1 MLAWVSILTMYN
13 NYPDIFDDM
22 ALPDGVDK
30 ELLISSII
38 TELAEMDLLY
48 SNPIVLKPLISVWSN
63 KEIRIWEKLYNTT
76 TLDYNPIDNYDR
88 TETETTT
95 NERTNNASGKQ
106 DSTTTN
112 DLSIA
117 SDNAHKVAGYDS
129 GTLVTAESDNG
140 SVDNTG
146 TVTNNITSS
155 STNNDTDNGTR
166 TLHSRGNIGVTTTQ
180 QMIEQERNISEF
192 NIYDYIVKS
201 FKRRFCIMLY

>member
-1 MLAWVSILTMYN
+1 MAWVSILTMYN

-22 ALPDGVDK
+22 VLPDGVEK
-30 ELLISSII
+30 EVVINSIVS
-38 TELAEMDLLY
+38 ELAELDLLY
-48 SNPIVLKPLISVWSN
+48 SNPVVLKPLISVWSH

-95 NERTNNASGKQ
+95 NERTNTASGTQ

-112 DLSIA
+112 DLTIA

-129 GTLVTAESDNG
+129 GTLTTAESDIG
-140 SVDNTG
+140 TVDNSG
-146 TVTNNITSS
+146 TVTNNITSD
-155 STNNDTDNGTR
+155 STNNDVDNGTR

-180 QMIEQERNISEF
+180 KMIEQERKVSEF

>member
-22 ALPDGVDK
+22 ALPNGVDRD
-30 ELLISSII
+30 LLINSII

-48 SNPIVLKPLISVWSN
+48 SNPIVLKPLISVWSH

-95 NERTNNASGKQ
+95 NERTNTANGTQ
-106 DSTTTN
+106 NNTTTN
-112 DLSIA
+112 DLTIA
-117 SDNAHKVAGYDS
+117 SDNVHKVAGYDS
-129 GTLVTAESDNG
+129 GNLVTAESDNG
-140 SVDNTG
+140 TVDNTG
-146 TVTNNITSS
+146 TVTNNITSQS
-155 STNNDTDNGTR
+155 ASNDIDNGTR

-192 NIYDYIVKS
+192 NIYDYIVRS

>member
-1 MLAWVSILTMYN
+1 MAWVSILTMYN

-22 ALPDGVDK
+22 TFPEGIDK
-30 ELLISSII
+30 DLLINSII

-48 SNPIVLKPLISVWSN
+48 SNPIVLKPLISVWSH

-95 NERTNNASGKQ
+95 NERTNTANGTQ
-106 DSTTTN
+106 NSTTTN
-112 DLSIA
+112 DLTIA

-129 GTLVTAESDNG
+129 GTLTTAESDIG
-140 SVDNTG
+140 TVDNTG
-146 TVTNNITSS
+146 TVTNNITSNS
-155 STNNDTDNGTR
+155 ANNDVDNGTR

-180 QMIEQERNISEF
+180 QMIEQERDISEF
-192 NIYDYIVKS
+192 NIYDYIVRS

>member
-13 NYPDIFDDM
+13 NYTDIFDDM
-22 ALPDGVDK
+22 VLPAGVDK
-30 ELLISSII
+30 DLTINSII

-48 SNPIVLKPLISVWSN
+48 SNPIVLKPLISVWSH
-63 KEIRIWEKLYNTT
+63 KEIKIWEKLYNTT

-95 NERTNNASGKQ
+95 NERTNTANGTQ
-106 DSTTTN
+106 DNTTTN
-112 DLSIA
+112 DLTIV
-117 SDNAHKVAGYDS
+117 SDNTHKVAGYDS
-129 GTLVTAESDNG
+129 GNLVTSESDNG
-140 SVDNTG
+140 TVDNTG
-146 TVTNNITSS
+146 TVTNNITSN
-155 STNNDTDNGTR
+155 STSNDTDNGTR

-180 QMIEQERNISEF
+180 QMIEQERNISKF

>member
-1 MLAWVSILTMYN
+1 MAWVSILTMYN
-13 NYPDIFDDM
+13 NYTDIFDDM
-22 ALPDGVDK
+22 VLPAGVDK
-30 ELLISSII
+30 DLTINSIT

-95 NERTNNASGKQ
+95 NERTNTANGTQ
-106 DSTTTN
+106 DNTTTN
-112 DLSIA
+112 DLSIV
-117 SDNAHKVAGYDS
+117 SDNTHKVAGYDS
-129 GTLVTAESDNG
+129 GTLVTSESDNG
-140 SVDNTG
+140 TVDNTG
-146 TVTNNITSS
+146 TVTNNITSN
-155 STNNDTDNGTR
+155 STSNDVDNGTR

-192 NIYDYIVKS
+192 NIYDYIVRS